1 MNKEIAIQLNDTV
14 QRIKD
19 YYSDPN
25 RDCNYNNEQFTIDKI
40 IPTSDQTAIV
50 IFAKSGGK
58 KALAFF
64 YYINKGVSAGWKYFF
79 PTDSHITGLRAIE
92 FYKYLL
98 EAENYSYNFSDIN
111 TTL

>member
-1 MNKEIAIQLNDTV
+1 MNKDIAIQLNDTV

-64 YYINKGVSAGWKYFF
+64 YYINIARVSGNY
-79 PTDSHITGLRAIE
+79 TGRNYIIRI
-92 FYKYLL
+92 FKNGRYL
-98 EAENYSYNFSDIN
+98 A
-111 TTL
+111 